1 MHAAAS
7 LAQLLMAPPHCRSSI
22 SVQAGSCKYF
32 GRWTQQFISL
42 PRCNLTRWQELGFK
56 YLAILQFC
64 AEYTAQPRQRR
75 KRGQDEDT
83 IPECSGVLNEKDR
96 QGQHLVGTA
105 SQEMKAIKPV
115 RVAPEILARYVGT
128 YDFRWPENPT
138 IPSLWPV
145 TMANGELFLQ
155 GAPLIPLSETKFVW
169 AESNPLEFIKD
180 AQGRVTHFIFTAVE
194 GNLVVK
200 RIPDEK

>member
-1 MHAAAS
+1 MTRSAAMAAPCGINPNTAKMHAAAS

-83 IPECSGVLNEKDR
+83 IPECSGVLA
-96 QGQHLVGTA
+96 VCYFIT
-105 SQEMKAIKPV
+105 S
-115 RVAPEILARYVGT
+115 
-128 YDFRWPENPT
+128 
-138 IPSLWPV
+138 S
-145 TMANGELFLQ
+145 TMAEDFHARHPPNRGWQ
-155 GAPLIPLSETKFVW
+155 AHPLGP
-169 AESNPLEFIKD
+169 
-180 AQGRVTHFIFTAVE
+180 RTAH
-194 GNLVVK
+194 G
-200 RIPDEK
+200 